1 MGRGRKMHTPEE
13 VQGEEEVMPS
23 AAHAHQA
30 AGGTAEEKPA
40 GGPRPLHDN
49 VWLLF
54 PEPAPRRVGGVY
66 VPAGDPL
73 DRMDAVV
80 AAAGPEVPADLGVG
94 VGDTVVASQFDGMPV
109 FVDGVQMRS
118 MPADRLLAV
127 IH

>member
-1 MGRGRKMHTPEE
+1 MGNYT
-13 VQGEEEVMPS
+13 
-23 AAHAHQA
+23 
-30 AGGTAEEKPA
+30 AGK
-40 GGPRPLHDN
+40 PRPLHDS

-54 PEPAPRRVGGVY
+54 PEPAPRRVDGVL

-80 AAAGPEVPADLGVG
+80 AAAGPEVPGDLGIG